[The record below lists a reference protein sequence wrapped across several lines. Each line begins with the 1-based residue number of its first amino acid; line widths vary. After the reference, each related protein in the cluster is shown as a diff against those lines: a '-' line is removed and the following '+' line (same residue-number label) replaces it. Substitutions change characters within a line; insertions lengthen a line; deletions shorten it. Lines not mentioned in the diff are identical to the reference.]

1 MRNEVMGKESTLQ
14 IYATN
19 SRRILSCYF
28 YNFLEL
34 LSVKIKL
41 FERILSS
48 WRIPVF
54 LKEIEM
60 AKVTQK
66 DKVLLIGCGIF
77 PSETVLISETTKA
90 RTIGIDNSINAV
102 KLAKNYVQKKELAD
116 LVTIQYADGVDI
128 QLDTFD
134 VIFIAI
140 NVFPIDDVLKHVASS
155 MNDTAR
161 IMCKSLNNDI
171 PDVLKRTGLSQ
182 MLTIEK
188 KIENPKT
195 QSFLLIKR

>member
-1 MRNEVMGKESTLQ
+1 MGKKSTLQ

-34 LSVKIKL
+34 LAVKTKL
-41 FERILSS
+41 FEKLLST

-60 AKVTQK
+60 AKVTKK

-90 RTIGIDNSINAV
+90 KTIGIDNSRNAV
-102 KLAKNYVQKKELAD
+102 NLAKKYVQKKDLTD

-128 QLDTFD
+128 QLNTFD

-140 NVFPIDDVLKHVASS
+140 NVFPIDSVLKHVASS
-155 MNDTAR
+155 MNNAAR
-161 IMCKSLNNDI
+161 IMCKSINNDI

-182 MLTIEK
+182 RLKIEK

-195 QSFLLIKR
+195 QSFLLIKK